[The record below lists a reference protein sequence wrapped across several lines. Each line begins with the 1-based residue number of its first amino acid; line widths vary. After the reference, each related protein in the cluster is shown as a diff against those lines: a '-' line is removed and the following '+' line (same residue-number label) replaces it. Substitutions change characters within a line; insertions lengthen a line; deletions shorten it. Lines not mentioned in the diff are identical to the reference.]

1 MKSKAESLISVF
13 EETVSYSDKSEPA
26 CAMQNKH
33 NNMKW
38 TSSSSIR
45 GNNMNSIGLLALVV
59 VSALVV
65 ALVSLEAKA
74 QDDFSSSFGSYL
86 NQARSLLDTG
96 MAFQQQQQQPVPSLM
111 PNEDPRVTRL
121 LSDSIKMATGSSS
134 FYFFFWES
142 AEASEMKVCAGS
154 HI

>member
-1 MKSKAESLISVF
+1 
-13 EETVSYSDKSEPA
+13 
-26 CAMQNKH
+26 
-33 NNMKW
+33 
-38 TSSSSIR
+38 
-45 GNNMNSIGLLALVV
+45 MNSIGLLALVV

-134 FYFFFWES
+134 FYFFF
-142 AEASEMKVCAGS
+142 
-154 HI
+154 